1 MPIARAHL
9 LLYALSMSNT
19 GLVRYRVTLLR
30 AGQLLL
36 DAGCMLGLIP
46 KVLWQKHVPTDDKN
60 RVTLGHNC
68 LLLERLDGADGPKLV
83 LIESGSGEKLD
94 EKSRAIFGLDGRT
107 VFTALDEVGCNPA
120 DIGAAIPTHLHFDH
134 AGGLTR
140 LAHAGE
146 KPDWFGPAQSMGAP
160 RPDHGVMRSFPNAT
174 VITQQREW
182 HDALNETSVMTK
194 TYFADNLEP
203 LRPVLRL
210 VDSPAPFP
218 AGIVPLRTDTPL
230 PQEARETEVLPG
242 VFVFRTPGHTWG
254 QQAVRFTDERG
265 RTVVFMPDVLPTHW
279 HVGAAYNLA
288 YDVEPYTS
296 TLTRTWLLNEA
307 VDRGWILALDHEP
320 GHVFY
325 SVKRNDKGWFDLVE
339 A

>member
-1 MPIARAHL
+1 MIEGPPP
-9 LLYALSMSNT
+9 
-19 GLVRYRVTLLR
+19 VRYRVTLLR

-68 LLLERLDGADGPKLV
+68 LLLERLDDPMPSLGAESNPAPKLV
-83 LIESGSGEKLD
+83 LIESGSGDKLD
-94 EKSRAIFGLDGRT
+94 EKSRSIFGLDGRT
-107 VFTALDEVGCNPA
+107 VLTALEEIGCNPT

-134 AGGLTR
+134 VGGLTR
-140 LAHAGE
+140 MAKSGE
-146 KPDWFGPAQSMGAP
+146 KADWFGPAQSMGAP
-160 RPDHGVMRSFPNAT
+160 RPDHGVMRSFPNAA

-182 HDALNETSVMTK
+182 LDALNNTSVMTK

-203 LRPVLRL
+203 LRPNLRL
-210 VDSPAPFP
+210 VDSPMPFGP
-218 AGIVPLRTDTPL
+218 GIIPLRDDTPL
-230 PQEARETEVLPG
+230 PQESRETEVLPG
-242 VFVFRTPGHTWG
+242 IFVFRTPGHTWG

-265 RTVVFMPDVLPTHW
+265 RVIVFVPDVLPTHW
-279 HVGAAYNLA
+279 HLGAAYNLA

-296 TLTRTWLLNEA
+296 TLTRTWLLSEA
-307 VDRGWILALDHEP
+307 ADRGWVLLLDHEP
-320 GHVFY
+320 GHAFY
-325 SVKRNDKGWFDLVE
+325 SVKRNGKGWFDLIE

>member
-1 MPIARAHL
+1 
-9 LLYALSMSNT
+9 MSPAPENPT
-19 GLVRYRVTLLR
+19 VRYRFTLLR
-30 AGQLLL
+30 GGQLLL

-46 KVLWQKHVPTDDKN
+46 KVVWSKGVPVDEKN

-68 LLLERLDGADGPKLV
+68 LLLERLDDVRPSLGAEAAPAPKLV
-83 LIESGSGEKLD
+83 LIESGSGDKLD

-107 VFTALDEVGCNPA
+107 VLTALEEVGCNAA
-120 DIGAAIPTHLHFDH
+120 DIGAAVPTHLHFDH

-140 LAHAGE
+140 TVAAGE
-146 KPDWFGPAQSMGAP
+146 KPDWVGPAQSMGAP
-160 RPDHGVMRSFPNAT
+160 RGDHGVVRSFPNAT
-174 VITQQREW
+174 VHVQKREW
-182 HDALNETSVMTK
+182 LDATNNTSVMTK

-203 LRPVLRL
+203 LRPSLRL
-210 VDSPAPFP
+210 IDSPPPFP
-218 AGIVPLRTDTPL
+218 VGIVPLRDDSPL

-242 VFVFRTPGHTWG
+242 IFVFRTPGHTWG
-254 QQAVRFTDERG
+254 QQAVRFVDERG
-265 RTVVFMPDVLPTHW
+265 RSIVFTPDVLPTHW
-279 HVGAAYNLA
+279 HLGAAYNLA

-307 VDRGWILALDHEP
+307 ADRGWVLALDHEP

-325 SVKRNDKGWFDLVE
+325 AVVRNDKGWFDLIE